1 MELVKDKLL
10 DEVEKLMAVSTLLKT
25 ADADKI
31 DDAELRGIALICAG
45 SWGNLLRLHE
55 RIDAILKGGAI

>member
-55 RIDAILKGGAI
+55 RIDAILKKGAI